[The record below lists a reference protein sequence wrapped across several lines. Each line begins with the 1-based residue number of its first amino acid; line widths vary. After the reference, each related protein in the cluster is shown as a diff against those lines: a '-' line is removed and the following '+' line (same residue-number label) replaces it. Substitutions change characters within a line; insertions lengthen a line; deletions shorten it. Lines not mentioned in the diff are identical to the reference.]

1 MWVKWIKRLP
11 WTSIALMLALIM
23 LFAATWLKGY
33 TTGRKEGWRDGER
46 QVAQLQSQ
54 FDTYR
59 REDAVKQTEALMDI
73 VRRYNAQVAAARQA
87 DADFQAK
94 KQQLE
99 RENAA
104 LKKQITDVTRQWV
117 DEKGK
122 SHPIECVFTRGFV
135 QQYNAALGVT
145 GAHNAGHHESA
156 TAASSSAGTTTGPT
170 DTAVNRLRDSGVS
183 QADILANVTD
193 NARQCRVWREQLN
206 GVLDYTDSLHQKE
219 GEK

>member
-11 WTSIALMLALIM
+11 WTSIALVLALIM

-33 TTGRKEGWRDGER
+33 TAGRKEGWRDGE
-46 QVAQLQSQ
+46 QQMAQLQSQ

-87 DADFQAK
+87 DEDFQAK

-104 LKKQITDVTRQWV
+104 LKKQIADVTRQWV

-145 GAHNAGHHESA
+145 GEHNAGHHES
-156 TAASSSAGTTTGPT
+156 TAAAAASAGTTTGAT
-170 DTAVNRLRDSGVS
+170 DTAVTRLRDSGVS

-206 GVLDYTDSLHQKE
+206 GVLDYTEGLHQ
-219 GEK
+219 

>member
-1 MWVKWIKRLP
+1 MWVKLIKRIP
-11 WTSIALMLALIM
+11 WGDLLLLLVVIVLLGWA
-23 LFAATWLKGY
+23 WVKGY
-33 TTGRKEGWRDGER
+33 GSGHLDAQHDGEQR
-46 QVAQLQSQ
+46 LAQLQSQ

-94 KQQLE
+94 KQELE
-99 RENAA
+99 RENVA
-104 LKKQITDVTRQWV
+104 LKQQIADVTRQWV

-122 SHPIECVFTRGFV
+122 HHPIECVFTRGFV
-135 QQYNAALGVT
+135 QQYNTALGVT
-145 GAHNAGHHESA
+145 GAHNAGHHES
-156 TAASSSAGTTTGPT
+156 TAATSASAGTTTGAT
-170 DTAVNRLRDSGVS
+170 DTAVTRLRDSGVS

-206 GVLDYTDSLHQKE
+206 GVLDYTEGLHQ
-219 GEK
+219 

>member
-11 WTSIALMLALIM
+11 WASIALVLAVIVA
-23 LFAATWLKGY
+23 FAASWLDGY
-33 TTGRKEGWRDGER
+33 GAGRTDGGRDGK
-46 QVAQLQSQ
+46 QQLAQLQSQ

-59 REDAVKQTEALMDI
+59 REDAVKQTEALMEI
-73 VRRYNAQVAAARQA
+73 VRRYNAQVAAAHKA
-87 DADFQAK
+87 DEDFQAK

-104 LKKQITDVTRQWV
+104 LKKQIADVTRQWV

-135 QQYNAALGVT
+135 QQYNAALGFT
-145 GAHNAGHHESA
+145 GAHNAGHHES
-156 TAASSSAGTTTGPT
+156 TAAASASAGTTTGAT
-170 DTAVNRLRDSGVS
+170 DTAVTRLRDSGVS

-206 GVLDYTDSLHQKE
+206 GVLDYTEGFHQ
-219 GEK
+219 